1 MSICCLFQRNWNI
14 DFISKEMSLYWT
26 AQRGLRKKKNTLHKV
41 VTGSPRAETYRP
53 LSHSVVFGQAPE
65 TEG

>member
-1 MSICCLFQRNWNI
+1 
-14 DFISKEMSLYWT
+14 MSLYWT
-26 AQRGLRKKKNTLHKV
+26 AQRRWRKKKTLHKV

-53 LSHSVVFGQAPE
+53 LSRSVVFGQAPE